1 MSTILF
7 FKSQIAGYTRRDG
20 TYVRP
25 HSDRRTKK
33 PSKAFGSVVV
43 LAKRA
48 YEGLS
53 PQAKNAVDS
62 WNVNWHTGQLE
73 QAFQVGSDLAKEV
86 EHAFKPV
93 REKLRSIYGD
103 TVPLYR
109 GEKAGGADS
118 SPGRKLFSWSPLFK
132 LAQNFAA
139 NSIRGI
145 PAPIADEAIQRAVE
159 QYERTGFVS
168 FGGKKFK
175 RNKEMPEYYDI
186 YDRDNNM
193 ITDGD
198 DLAEDLR
205 SSKEYRNEMI
215 AEMKAKGDV
224 YAAEVPIDDL
234 VWIPLGANLSQPEII
249 ARYNPRQQ
257 PSSVMA
263 KAVLFLRP
271 MSAPPAAA

>member
-1 MSTILF
+1 
-7 FKSQIAGYTRRDG
+7 
-20 TYVRP
+20 VRP